1 MIILVV
7 LFMGTTICGQG
18 LEEDNMV
25 LYMKA
30 NVLFESGR
38 YDEAV
43 RMYNRILN
51 DDMNHTSAIFMRAK
65 AKYELGAFKG
75 TKNDVLL
82 FIEKAGVTKDVIKLM
97 AKTELDLSN
106 LTAAGNYALTAI
118 ELDPYDDKMHLLSG
132 DISMESGNRN
142 DACESYAISANLG
155 SQKAVQRMT
164 KRCNGYQPRTIPTT
178 RDIDEASEDPVVVE
192 EQSEESKEERKEGEI
207 VTLEEIVREAENS
220 TENNTD
226 PIPTST
232 PSRNSMDD
240 INASQEIVIDQKL
253 NITIE
258 NGLGARKL
266 DSKPSI
272 FMLSDQDGRVVIDV
286 CVGSDGK
293 VTEASFNREE
303 STIYRSSLTSLALR
317 KAKEFVFERSSSI
330 EDCGSMIYNIKS

>member
-1 MIILVV
+1 ML
-7 LFMGTTICGQG
+7 LMGTTMLGQG

-51 DDMNHTSAIFMRAK
+51 DDMNHTNAIFMRAK
-65 AKYELGAFKG
+65 AKYELGAFQG
-75 TKNDVLL
+75 TKKDVML
-82 FIEKAGVTKDVIKLM
+82 FIDKAGVTKDIIKLM
-97 AKTELDLSN
+97 AQTELDLSN
-106 LTAAGNYALTAI
+106 LKAAENYVRTAI
-118 ELDPYDDKMHLLSG
+118 ELDPYDDKMHLLFG
-132 DISMESGNRN
+132 DISMDAGNRS
-142 DACESYAISANLG
+142 DACESYATSANLG
-155 SQKAVQRMT
+155 SQKAVQRMQ
-164 KRCNGYQPRTIPTT
+164 KRCNGYQPRSRPESNQSS
-178 RDIDEASEDPVVVE
+178 DIQEGSVVVE
-192 EQSEESKEERKEGEI
+192 EEQPVVKEERKEGEI
-207 VTLEEIVREAENS
+207 VTLEDIVREAENNPTTNSDPAPS
-220 TENNTD
+220 TNSSTNT
-226 PIPTST
+226 
-232 PSRNSMDD
+232 MQD
-240 INASQEIVIDQKL
+240 INASQEIVIDQQL

-293 VTEASFNREE
+293 VTEASFNREQ

-317 KAKEFVFERSSSI
+317 KAKEFVFERSTAI
-330 EDCGSMIYNIKS
+330 EDCGTMIYNIKS